1 MLKSRVI
8 YIENDNVNLDKG
20 AQETASNKVGL
31 PTSILNRYPHQNAD
45 YMLSE
50 RWYDGFL
57 SAGVMTSMKSGKKK

>member
-31 PTSILNRYPHQNAD
+31 PTSILT
-45 YMLSE
+45 
-50 RWYDGFL
+50 
-57 SAGVMTSMKSGKKK
+57 VSGITYI